1 MVSVLT
7 FVSEDPSLNNAD
19 AYIFSVELVLEK
31 NENEQKEA
39 WVGPSF
45 KKHIALTFLLHL
57 IILVEIVF
65 ARKSG

>member
-1 MVSVLT
+1 MPT
-7 FVSEDPSLNNAD
+7 F
-19 AYIFSVELVLEK
+19 FSVELVLEK

-39 WVGPSF
+39 WVGPFF